1 MNCRPRLAGDP
12 ANLERS
18 AQLLQDM
25 QVLWSH
31 PGVTDEQR
39 EALVQEVFHRITIA
53 GKELLSIEPKASYA
67 PLFASMVTTAEY
79 GYWEPN
85 SPPSPPLNGIRLH
98 SKVAESTLRPLKL
111 RFPRLKCMSV
121 TIAQPTMSGWDIL
134 MKQKIRSS

>member
-1 MNCRPRLAGDP
+1 MP
-12 ANLERS
+12 NLERS

-53 GKELLSIEPKASYA
+53 GKELLSIEPKTSYA

-85 SPPSPPLNGIRLH
+85 SPSSPPRNRRSVYVNIALIQ
-98 SKVAESTLRPLKL
+98 
-111 RFPRLKCMSV
+111 RF
-121 TIAQPTMSGWDIL
+121 
-134 MKQKIRSS
+134 

>member
-1 MNCRPRLAGDP
+1 MP
-12 ANLERS
+12 NLERS

-53 GKELLSIEPKASYA
+53 GKELLSIEPKTSYA

-85 SPPSPPLNGIRLH
+85 STPSPNTHILLTSGIAVSGVDAWVTKLAG
-98 SKVAESTLRPLKL
+98 VA
-111 RFPRLKCMSV
+111 
-121 TIAQPTMSGWDIL
+121 
-134 MKQKIRSS
+134 